1 MATWM
6 DSIARGWLIYELTD
20 SSFQLGLVRGVQ
32 AIPTLILSPLAG
44 SAADLY
50 SRKTQ
55 ILIAQIVDGLLYL
68 WVAVMI
74 ISGNMQ
80 PWHVYVTSL
89 GLATVQAFQLPS
101 RSSMVSDSVPSTCL
115 TNAMGLNAVVFNSAR
130 SAGPALA
137 GVLIA
142 WYGTAGSYS
151 VQALFYLLAT
161 VWTVMLR
168 PEHRAASTSLG
179 AGRESFGRNILD
191 GWKFSW
197 SNYEVRVGLLVVSAA
212 MFSLIPF
219 TTLLPVF
226 ARDILNVGARGQ
238 GILLT
243 CMGVG
248 ALFSSVLVAFLGDRM
263 PRGLVMIGGVALYG
277 VLLAIFAASSSFA
290 LSMAVM
296 FMIGLCHVTSHA
308 LIQIVIQSYSPAHF
322 RGRTMATFH
331 MTQVILVLGA
341 MFVAFILQIVF
352 RYFLNW
358 PVGWT
363 SELTVVA
370 WLWMVLWGAAFVLR
384 DDEEIRFDLL
394 LAGAPRRRRR
404 IMGTVAGVAI
414 VVLYALSLPGAADYV
429 QFMKVEHSSYLKI
442 RLDALYSIYIVFL
455 VAAIVRFAWLVW
467 IVVGF
472 AFVYGNYLS
481 SLNRV

>member
-1 MATWM
+1 LPLPAEIEQDDAGSPPPGDPEKPWLRRWLPLPALSRLRALEALSYREFRLLWYGQVFTSMATWM

-74 ISGNMQ
+74 ISGNIQ

-168 PEHRAASTSLG
+168 PERRAASTSPG
-179 AGRESFGRNILD
+179 AGRQSFGRNILD

-322 RGRTMATFH
+322 RGRTMAIFH

-341 MFVAFILQIVF
+341 MFVGSLASL
-352 RYFLNW
+352 
-358 PVGWT
+358 VGARWATT
-363 SELTVVA
+363 SMSIIGT
-370 WLWMVLWGAAFVLR
+370 
-384 DDEEIRFDLL
+384 
-394 LAGAPRRRRR
+394 LA
-404 IMGTVAGVAI
+404 MVAI
-414 VVLYALSLPGAADYV
+414 YCCMPRA
-429 QFMKVEHSSYLKI
+429 
-442 RLDALYSIYIVFL
+442 R
-455 VAAIVRFAWLVW
+455 AIQ
-467 IVVGF
+467 
-472 AFVYGNYLS
+472 
-481 SLNRV
+481 

>member
-1 MATWM
+1 LSPPEVEKEKAELPSDQSGLGNRTISNWRPLQALLRLRALEALRYREFRLIWYGQVFTSMATWM

-32 AIPTLILSPLAG
+32 AIPTLLLSPIAG

-55 ILIAQIVDGLLYL
+55 ILIAQIVDGLLYA

-74 ISGNMQ
+74 ISREIQ

-101 RSSMVSDSVPSTCL
+101 RTAMVSDAVPPHCL

-142 WYGTAGSYS
+142 LYGTAGSYS

-161 VWTVMLR
+161 IWTIMLR
-168 PEHRAASTSLG
+168 GEARALRTESNCSPH
-179 AGRESFGRNILD
+179 RESFGHSVLE

-197 SNYEVRVGLLVVSAA
+197 RNYEVRVGLLVVSAA
-212 MFSLIPF
+212 MFLLIPF

-226 ARDILNVGARGQ
+226 ARDILQVGARGQ

-243 CMGVG
+243 CMGIG
-248 ALFSSVLVAFLGDRM
+248 ALFSSLFVAFLGDRI
-263 PRGLVMIGGVALYG
+263 PRGLFIIGGVALYG
-277 VLLAIFAASSSFA
+277 VLLAIFSASSSFV
-290 LSMAVM
+290 LSMGLM

-308 LIQIVIQSYSPAHF
+308 LIQIVIQSYSPAEF
-322 RGRTMATFH
+322 RGRTMAIFH
-331 MTQVILVLGA
+331 MTQVILVVGA
-341 MFVAFILQIVF
+341 MFIGSLASLIGA
-352 RYFLNW
+352 RW
-358 PVGWT
+358 ATASMSVGGT
-363 SELTVVA
+363 
-370 WLWMVLWGAAFVLR
+370 
-384 DDEEIRFDLL
+384 
-394 LAGAPRRRRR
+394 LA
-404 IMGTVAGVAI
+404 MVAI
-414 VVLYALSLPGAADYV
+414 
-429 QFMKVEHSSYLKI
+429 
-442 RLDALYSIYIVFL
+442 YIL
-455 VAAIVRFAWLVW
+455 MPRARQIQ
-467 IVVGF
+467 
-472 AFVYGNYLS
+472 
-481 SLNRV
+481 